1 MLPPS
6 ASRLFFNLKINIKM
20 AKRMEILKTVKLSPQ
35 NKYKVTRKFMGHIF
49 NFWSASQRYTCK
61 NTATSNSESEGRV

>member
-1 MLPPS
+1 
-6 ASRLFFNLKINIKM
+6 M
-20 AKRMEILKTVKLSPQ
+20 AKRMKILKTVNLSPQ
-35 NKYKVTRKFMGHIF
+35 NKYKATRKFMGHNF